1 MRLLRRVVD
10 FFRGVL
16 GEEDI
21 AIGARRPWR
30 PAWDSGVRAERL

>member
-1 MRLLRRVVD
+1 MRLIRRVVD

-21 AIGARRPWR
+21 AIGARLE
-30 PAWDSGVRAERL
+30 WDE